1 MKSIETSNHC
11 GLNLEPESLKL
22 YDAEVI
28 LGAAS
33 GTYPEEFQLERY
45 ATVLNQLNTSGC
57 FAHVLATIAEY
68 YWHKRFSPGW
78 VYGEF
83 RLPTQK
89 NQGMYASSGLDAF
102 KSIGQVPLSEFPYMM
117 EMRDIRELTQK
128 YPELK
133 NIAEKCCITGY
144 AKLGGGKD
152 KRDLAIKDFLLRY
165 PYPLVGTSR
174 DYFYEP
180 HAIAIDGWNDR
191 ADCYKFQ
198 NSWGEEWGD
207 NGYGEIPKDELS
219 EVYAVFFEPIELP
232 FKDVP
237 QDHWAYKYI
246 KGMYFNGLINGTSA
260 DTFEPDKPITRA
272 EVAAI
277 MCRLCEMLDEREIR
291 KGKTDNDLLNRVMKL
306 ENKVK

>member
-1 MKSIETSNHC
+1 MKSIDTSSRC

-33 GTYPEEFQLERY
+33 GTYPEEFQLERC
-45 ATVLNQLNTSGC
+45 ATIKNQGNTGGC
-57 FAHVLATIAEY
+57 LACTLATIAEY
-68 YWHKRFSPGW
+68 YYGKQMAAGW
-78 VYGEF
+78 NYGEF
-83 RLPTQK
+83 RTDSQK
-89 NQGMYASSGLDAF
+89 NPGLYASTALDAF
-102 KSIGQVPLSEFPYMM
+102 KNIGQVPLSEFPYMM

-133 NIAEKCCITGY
+133 TIAEKHRITGY
-144 AKLGGGKD
+144 AKLSGNKE
-152 KRDLAIKDFLLRY
+152 KRDLAIKDFLLKY

-174 DYFYEP
+174 DYFGEP
-180 HAIAIDGWNDR
+180 HAFPLDGWNDKEDKYR
-191 ADCYKFQ
+191 LQ
-198 NSWGEEWGD
+198 NSWGVDEGD
-207 NGYGEIPKDELS
+207 GGYFDIPKDELS

-232 FKDVP
+232 FKDVS
-237 QDHWAYKYI
+237 DGHWAYKYI

-260 DTFEPDKPITRA
+260 DTFEPDRPITRA
-272 EVAAI
+272 EIAAI